1 LERKRFDA
9 EGDDLAGPR
18 SQKGH
23 PVRVEHTDNERGE
36 MSFKRNL
43 NRWWLVACIGA
54 FGLIGLSGIPQSSHD
69 GGYYAT
75 DSAFVI
81 GSRVFYG
88 LIAVASLFLM
98 VKVARMGIF
107 ANEAGL
113 TVRNVFRNQRA
124 MWSEIAGFERPTAYG
139 PLRRTGLKVV
149 LRERPAI
156 FASLYSA
163 GPLNRP
169 GFADET
175 IARLESLRIEYG
187 TN

>member
-1 LERKRFDA
+1 M
-9 EGDDLAGPR
+9 
-18 SQKGH
+18 GH
-23 PVRVEHTDNERGE
+23 PVYVEHTANARGE

-43 NRWWLVACIGA
+43 NRWWLVACIGV
-54 FGLIGLSGIPQSSHD
+54 FGLVGLSGIPQSSHE

-88 LIAVASLFLM
+88 LIAVASMFLM

-107 ANEAGL
+107 ADEAGL
-113 TVRNVFRNQRA
+113 TVRNVVRNQRA

-139 PLRRTGLKVV
+139 ALRRTGLKVV

-175 IARLESLRIEYG
+175 IARLESLRIKYG